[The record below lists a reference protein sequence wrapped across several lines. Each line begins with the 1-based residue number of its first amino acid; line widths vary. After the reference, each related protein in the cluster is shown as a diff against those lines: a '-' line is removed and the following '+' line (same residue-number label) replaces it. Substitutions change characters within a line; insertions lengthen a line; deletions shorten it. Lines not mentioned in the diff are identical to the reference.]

1 MITLDLAHLSREALE
16 GIVRERCAQ
25 YGSIVHIVIIHDSQT
40 YNFALASVEMATADQ
55 RQVLLRH
62 LGDYVVDDAV
72 VIRLEQA

>member
-1 MITLDLAHLSREALE
+1 
-16 GIVRERCAQ
+16 
-25 YGSIVHIVIIHDSQT
+25 VHIVIIQDSQT

-55 RQVLLRH
+55 RQTVLRH